1 MVAGNTPVISAILTA
16 VSKQLE
22 CDQIALLGHSMGAGM
37 ASLFAATYPDLVQ
50 ALVMIDCYKLDLVH
64 RMDVVKRTRL
74 AVETSLKLEDKLS
87 RGTEK
92 VYSTEAEVLTRILE
106 AAG

>member
-1 MVAGNTPVISAILTA
+1 MSVLQWNLPTVVP
-16 VSKQLE
+16 
-22 CDQIALLGHSMGAGM
+22 
-37 ASLFAATYPDLVQ
+37 PDL
-50 ALVMIDCYKLDLVH
+50 LDPLLRKVL
-64 RMDVVKRTRL
+64 RLRPDLSLERTRL

>member
-1 MVAGNTPVISAILTA
+1 MIVIVTVTA
-16 VSKQLE
+16 VSKHLE

-64 RMDVVKRTRL
+64 RMNVVKRTRL

-92 VYSTEAEVLTRILE
+92 VYTTEAEVLTRILE